1 MNNFIKHKLPV
12 FAMAGIMTA
21 ASLSLASCDDDD
33 DSSSTPVVK
42 YIRST
47 DPNVADSLMER
58 VSMGQTIAI
67 MGSGLGNTNEIL
79 FNDQK
84 ALVATTF
91 VTDNCIIVSVPT
103 TSWDVQNDSL
113 TIVTRDGQKT
123 QFHLPVNKILP
134 KIKSVSLEYPNA
146 GDVITITGA
155 GFFKDGD
162 KLSVELPGVGEVP
175 FTFVSENELQVTV
188 PDGVVKGA
196 VVVNS
201 LYGRGKSSFNLKE
214 DEGILFNFD
223 SGLEWQGWH
232 AAKVVS
238 FQDAIDG
245 LCLQMGDGNS
255 PLEDDTWDD
264 GHFAFEYWAGSWD
277 DPEQFNQSGQGR
289 ALYNVAD
296 FSDFKDKCIKFE
308 MYIPSSNP
316 WTNLSMQIIFAGT
329 DRVSL
334 SGNGGN
340 SAGANNTFL
349 QGETWARAHYNPWKD
364 NGGSFDTKDKWITV
378 SIPFTDFVYGA
389 ESNSPANSLSA
400 ETDFASLTMFV
411 WSGEK
416 SGTSCKPIIYIDNIR
431 VAKY

>member
-1 MNNFIKHKLPV
+1 M
-12 FAMAGIMTA
+12 
-21 ASLSLASCDDDD
+21 
-33 DSSSTPVVK
+33 
-42 YIRST
+42 
-47 DPNVADSLMER
+47 
-58 VSMGQTIAI
+58 
-67 MGSGLGNTNEIL
+67 
-79 FNDQK
+79 
-84 ALVATTF
+84 
-91 VTDNCIIVSVPT
+91 
-103 TSWDVQNDSL
+103 
-113 TIVTRDGQKT
+113 
-123 QFHLPVNKILP
+123 
-134 KIKSVSLEYPNA
+134 
-146 GDVITITGA
+146 
-155 GFFKDGD
+155 
-162 KLSVELPGVGEVP
+162 
-175 FTFVSENELQVTV
+175 
-188 PDGVVKGA
+188 
-196 VVVNS
+196 
-201 LYGRGKSSFNLKE
+201 
-214 DEGILFNFD
+214 
-223 SGLEWQGWH
+223 
-232 AAKVVS
+232 VS

-255 PLEDDTWDD
+255 PLEDGTWDD
-264 GHFAFEYWAGSWD
+264 GHFSFEYWAGSWD

-316 WTNLSMQIIFAGT
+316 WANLSMQIIFAGT

-340 SAGANNTFL
+340 SAGANNTFF